1 MVKCDEERIPDGLLK
16 GKQMA
21 ASKVVGSVAGIRMF
35 PVKSMRG
42 ERLEQGEFT
51 ERGLVGDRA
60 YALIDT
66 DTGKVASAKS
76 VRLFPD
82 LLGCSAAFAEPPQ
95 LDGELPP
102 VRITLA
108 DGTSVTS
115 DSSDVNRV
123 LSAFFR
129 RDVTLARAAPAD
141 FTIDQ
146 YHPDVEDADPAGH
159 RDSVV
164 EQKLGSAFFA
174 QAGLPSPVAVGSFF
188 DLFPVSVLTTST
200 LDQLTKLQPDSN
212 FDERRFRMNV
222 LVDTKEAGFVENNW
236 LGHELAIGDAIRLK
250 VALPDPR
257 CVMTTL
263 AQGEL
268 PKDTEVLRTLVRH
281 NRIQVGDAGLFPCVG
296 VYAVVQSSGNL
307 RIGDSVSLT

>member
-1 MVKCDEERIPDGLLK
+1 MVTSTI
-16 GKQMA
+16 
-21 ASKVVGSVAGIRMF
+21 VGSVAGIRRY

-51 ERGLVGDRA
+51 ERGLIGDRA
-60 YALIDT
+60 YALIDA

-82 LLGCSAAFAEPPQ
+82 LFGCSAVFVEPPQ

-102 VRITLA
+102 VRITLP
-108 DGTSVTS
+108 DGTSVSSDTS
-115 DSSDVNRV
+115 DVDRV

-129 RDVTLARAAPAD
+129 RDVTLTRAAPDD

-146 YHPDVEDADPAGH
+146 YHPDVKDADPAGH

-174 QAGLPSPVAVGSFF
+174 QAGLPSPVPVGAFF

-200 LDQLTKLQPDSN
+200 LDQLTKLEPGSS

-222 LVDTKEAGFVENNW
+222 LVDTHKAGFVENSW
-236 LGHELAIGDAIRLK
+236 IGHELAIGDAVRLTI
-250 VALPDPR
+250 ALPDPR

-263 AQGEL
+263 AQDEL
-268 PKDTEVLRTLVRH
+268 PRDTGVLRSLVRH

-296 VYAVVQSSGNL
+296 VYAVVQASGNL
-307 RIGDSVSLT
+307 RTGDSVSLT

>member
-1 MVKCDEERIPDGLLK
+1 
-16 GKQMA
+16 MA
-21 ASKVVGSVAGIRMF
+21 TSTVVGSVAGIWRF

-42 ERLEQGEFT
+42 ERLQQGEFT

-82 LLGCSAAFAEPPQ
+82 LFGCRAAFVEPPRS
-95 LDGELPP
+95 GRELPA
-102 VRITLA
+102 VRISLPEGA
-108 DGTSVTS
+108 SVTS
-115 DSSDVNRV
+115 DSKDVDRT

-129 RDVTLARAAPAD
+129 RDVTLSRAAPED

-146 YHPDVEDADPAGH
+146 YHPDVEDLDPAGH
-159 RDSVV
+159 RNAVV

-174 QAGLPSPVAVGSFF
+174 EAGVPSPVPAGSLF
-188 DLFPVSVLTTST
+188 DLFPVSVITTST
-200 LDQLTKLQPDSN
+200 LERLGEIQPESR
-212 FDERRFRMNV
+212 FHERRFRMNV
-222 LVDTKEAGFVENNW
+222 TVGTERAGFLENDW
-236 LGHELAIGDAIRLK
+236 VGRDLAIGDAVRLG

-263 AQGEL
+263 AQDDL
-268 PKDTEVLRTLVRH
+268 PKDTDVLRTLARH
-281 NRIQVGDAGLFPCVG
+281 NRIQVGTAGQFPCAG
-296 VYAVVQSSGNL
+296 VYAVVDTPGTM
-307 RIGDSVSLT
+307 RVADPVAIA

>member
-1 MVKCDEERIPDGLLK
+1 
-16 GKQMA
+16 MA
-21 ASKVVGSVAGIRMF
+21 MNATVGNVTRLWMF

-42 ERLEQGEFT
+42 ERIEQGEFT

-60 YALIDT
+60 YALVDT
-66 DTGKVASAKS
+66 DTGKVVSAKS

-82 LLGCSAAFAEPPQ
+82 LFGCRAAFVEPPR

-102 VRITLA
+102 VRITLS

-115 DSSDVNRV
+115 ESSDVDRV

-129 RDVTLARAAPAD
+129 RDVTLARAAPDD

-146 YHPDVEDADPAGH
+146 YHPDVEDADPAGY
-159 RDSVV
+159 RDTVV

-174 QAGLPSPVAVGSFF
+174 EAGLPSPVPVGSFF

-200 LDQLTKLQPDSN
+200 LDRLSEIQPDIS

-222 LVDTKEAGFVENNW
+222 IVGTEEAGFVENDW
-236 LGHELAIGDAIRLK
+236 VGRELAIGDGVRLS

-263 AQGEL
+263 AQDEL
-268 PKDTEVLRTLVRH
+268 PRDTDVLRTLVQH
-281 NRIQVGDAGLFPCVG
+281 NRVQVGDAGRFPCAG
-296 VYAVVQSSGNL
+296 VYAVVQAPGAVL
-307 RIGDSVSLT
+307 TGDRVSLA

>member
-1 MVKCDEERIPDGLLK
+1 
-16 GKQMA
+16 MA
-21 ASKVVGSVAGIRMF
+21 KSTVVGSVAGIWRF

-42 ERLEQGEFT
+42 EQLEQGEFT
-51 ERGLVGDRA
+51 ERGLIGDRA

-82 LLGCSAAFAEPPQ
+82 LFGCRAEFVEPPR
-95 LDGELPP
+95 LDGELPQ
-102 VRITLA
+102 VRITLPDA
-108 DGTSVTS
+108 TSVTS
-115 DSSDVNRV
+115 DSSDVDQV

-129 RDVTLARAAPAD
+129 RGVTLARAAPDD

-146 YHPDVEDADPAGH
+146 YHPDVKDADPAGY
-159 RDSVV
+159 RDAVV

-174 QAGLPSPVAVGSFF
+174 EAGLPSPVPAGLFF

-222 LVDTKEAGFVENNW
+222 IVSTKEAGFVENNW
-236 LGHELAIGDAIRLK
+236 IGHDLAIGDAIRLN

-263 AQGEL
+263 AQDEL
-268 PKDTEVLRTLVRH
+268 PRDTEVLRTLVRH
-281 NRIQVGDAGLFPCVG
+281 NRIQVGEAGLFPCVG
-296 VYAVVQSSGNL
+296 VYAVVQASGTL

>member
-1 MVKCDEERIPDGLLK
+1 
-16 GKQMA
+16 MA
-21 ASKVVGSVAGIRMF
+21 TNTVVGSVTGIRRF

-60 YALIDT
+60 YALIDA
-66 DTGKVASAKS
+66 DTGKVVSAKS

-82 LLGCSAAFAEPPQ
+82 LLGCSAEFVEPPQ
-95 LDGELPP
+95 LEGELPA
-102 VRITLA
+102 VRITLP
-108 DGTSVTS
+108 DGTSVSS
-115 DSSDVNRV
+115 DSGDVDQV
-123 LSAFFR
+123 LSAFFE
-129 RDVTLARAAPAD
+129 RDVTLARAAPQD

-159 RDSVV
+159 RDAVV

-174 QAGLPSPVAVGSFF
+174 EADVASPVPVGAFF
-188 DLFPVSVLTTST
+188 DLFPVSLLTTST
-200 LDQLTKLQPDSN
+200 LDQLSKLEPGSS

-222 LVDTKEAGFVENNW
+222 IVDTREAGFVENNW
-236 LGHELAIGDAIRLK
+236 IGRELAIGDALRFN

-263 AQGEL
+263 AQDEL
-268 PKDTEVLRTLVRH
+268 PRDTDVLRALVRH

-296 VYAVVQSSGNL
+296 VYAVVQAPGTL
-307 RIGDSVSLT
+307 RTGDNVLLN